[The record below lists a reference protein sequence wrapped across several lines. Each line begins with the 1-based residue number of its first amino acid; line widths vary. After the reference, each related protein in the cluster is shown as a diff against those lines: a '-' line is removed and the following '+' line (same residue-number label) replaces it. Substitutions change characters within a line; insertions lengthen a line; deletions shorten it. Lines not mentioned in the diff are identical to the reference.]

1 MFGKQRVS
9 KRMSCGGKHWE
20 ICLLTLSLSLSRRQ
34 IQTDEQTAELCLNDV
49 KLRYRQMSKLP
60 SFV

>member
-1 MFGKQRVS
+1 MFGQQRGS
-9 KRMSCGGKHWE
+9 QRMRRGWQHLE
-20 ICLLTLSLSLSRRQ
+20 ICLPTLSLSLSRRQ

-49 KLRYRQMSKLP
+49 KLRYSQMSKLQ